1 MMKKEKRTIY
11 KIFDELIIKY
21 LIIRMKRLQIQQIVL
36 ESIQFI
42 NIINIII
49 LLFIYNIKLE

>member
-1 MMKKEKRTIY
+1 MKKKEKRTIY

-36 ESIQFI
+36 ESIQSI